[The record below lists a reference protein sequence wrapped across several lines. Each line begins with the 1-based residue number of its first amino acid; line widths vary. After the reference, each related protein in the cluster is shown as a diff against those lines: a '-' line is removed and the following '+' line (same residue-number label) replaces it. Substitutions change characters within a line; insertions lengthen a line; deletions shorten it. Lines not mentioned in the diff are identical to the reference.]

1 MKVPQFMPF
10 VGEEEY
16 KEIKKCFDSNWITEG
31 PLAKEF
37 SEKLCNIIGV
47 KYGVFA
53 PNGTMALVLAL
64 KALGI
69 GPGDEV
75 IVPDVTFFASATS
88 VEFLGA
94 KPVFVD
100 VDENIQLNVEDCERV
115 LSDKTKAIMPVH
127 LFGFTPN
134 MDDVINFAKKHDLL
148 VVEDAA
154 QALGIKWKGKGCGS
168 FGDAA
173 AFSFFADKTI
183 TTAEGGFVTTNN
195 EDIYEKLLLL
205 RNQGRRDRGTFVHPE
220 IGYNFRMTD
229 IQCAIGLA
237 QLRKFNK
244 LVLKKTLI
252 HKAYTEHLSNIDDV
266 EIYQPPKD
274 VHPYIPFR
282 VLLKTKEEK
291 AADLMQ
297 YMRENDVEPRMFFYP
312 LHLQPPFKKLISDSR
327 YNRENFPVSENA
339 YDNGVCLPSFIS
351 ITAEQ
356 IGYVCN
362 VIEAYYERV

>member
-37 SEKLCNIIGV
+37 NKKLCDIIGV

-64 KALGI
+64 KALDI

-75 IVPDVTFFASATS
+75 IVPDITFFASATS

-100 VDENIQLNVEDCERV
+100 VGENIQINVEDCERV
-115 LSDKTKAIMPVH
+115 LSNRTKAIMPVH

-134 MDDVINFAKKHDLL
+134 MDDVLSFAEKHDLL

-154 QALGIKWKGKGCGS
+154 QALGVKWKGKGCGS
-168 FGDAA
+168 FGDIA

-183 TTAEGGFVTTNN
+183 TTAEGGFVATNDEN
-195 EDIYEKLLLL
+195 TYERLLFL
-205 RNQGRRDRGTFVHPE
+205 RNQGRRQSGTFIHPE

-237 QLRKFNK
+237 QLKRFDKII
-244 LVLKKTLI
+244 LKKTLI
-252 HKAYTEHLSNIDDV
+252 HKAYTEHLSNLDDV
-266 EIYQPPKD
+266 EIYQPSKNVD
-274 VHPYIPFR
+274 PYIPFR

-291 AADLMQ
+291 ASSLMQ

-312 LHLQPPFKKLISDSR
+312 LHLQPPFKKLTNDSR
-327 YNRENFPVSENA
+327 YDGKNFPVSENV
-339 YDNGVCLPSFIS
+339 YNNGVCLPSFVS
-351 ITAEQ
+351 ITIEQ
-356 IGYVCN
+356 IEYVCD
-362 VIEAYYERV
+362 VIKSYYKKI